1 MNNAVANKKNAELS
15 TDLMSD
21 IFAVAGEGAVFDVD
35 ELIVPRIKICQAMSP
50 ELKKSDAK
58 FIAGLSASDMF
69 NSLTS
74 EKYDGVKGIL
84 FLPCHSDTSYVEF
97 GAGTGGGFIGL
108 LEKSDPRISQTT
120 RDGSTEVLPGGNEL
134 VVSDNFY
141 GLIVSDDG
149 GSEPVI
155 IPMASTK
162 RKIARRWKSMIA
174 LQRIE
179 HNGVKKT
186 APITAT
192 LWNLRVVD
200 ETNKRNETYGNFS
213 VTKVRQLNGDEDRS
227 LFQEAEAFRSSVV
240 RGEVKAAEESP
251 SSSDDGDDIPF

>member
-1 MNNAVANKKNAELS
+1 MNEVAKKKGTELS

-35 ELIVPRIKICQAMSP
+35 ELIVPRIKIAQQMSP

-58 FIAGLSASDMF
+58 FIPGLSASDMF

-74 EKYDGVKGIL
+74 EMYDGAKGVL
-84 FLPCHSDTSYVEF
+84 FLPCHTDTSYVEF
-97 GAGTGGGFIGL
+97 GAGVNGGFIGI
-108 LEKSDPRISQTT
+108 LEKDDPRVSQTT
-120 RDGSTEVLPGGNEL
+120 REGSTEVLSNGNEL

-149 GSEPVI
+149 GSEPVVV
-155 IPMASTK
+155 PMASSK

-174 LQRIE
+174 LQRVE

-200 ETNKRNETYGNFS
+200 ETNKRNETYGNYA
-213 VTKVRQLNGDEDRS
+213 VAKVRQLNGDEDRS
-227 LFQEAEAFRSSVV
+227 LWQEALAFRTSCLA
-240 RGEVKAAEESP
+240 GGVKAPEESS
-251 SSSDDGDDIPF
+251 SSSDNGDDLPF

>member
-1 MNNAVANKKNAELS
+1 MSEVAKKKGTELS
-15 TDLMSD
+15 TDLMAD
-21 IFAVAGEGAVFDVD
+21 MFAVAGQGAAFDVD
-35 ELIVPRIKICQAMSP
+35 ELIVPNIKIAQQMSP

-74 EKYDGVKGIL
+74 EKYDGEKGIS
-84 FLPCHSDTSYVEF
+84 FIACHTDTTYVEF
-97 GAGTGGGFIGL
+97 GPKEGGGGFVGI
-108 LEKSDPRISQTT
+108 LEKGDPRISQTT
-120 RDGSTEVLPGGNEL
+120 RDGSTEVLSNGNEL
-134 VVSDNFY
+134 VVNDNFY
-141 GLIVSDDG
+141 GLILLEDG
-149 GSEPVI
+149 GSEPVV

-162 RKIARRWKSMIA
+162 RKIARRWKSMIS

-179 HNGVKKT
+179 HNGVKKP

-192 LWNLRVVD
+192 IWTLKVVD

-213 VTKVRQLNGDEDRS
+213 VSKSRQLGNDDRA

-240 RGEVKAAEESP
+240 KGEVKAAEESP

>member
-1 MNNAVANKKNAELS
+1 MNEVAKKKGTEVS

-21 IFAVAGEGAVFDVD
+21 MFAVAGEGAVFDVE
-35 ELIVPRIKICQAMSP
+35 ELIVPRIKIAQQGSP

-58 FIAGLSASDMF
+58 FIAGLSGNDMF

-74 EKYDGVKGIL
+74 EMYDGAKGIL
-84 FLPCHSDTSYVEF
+84 FIPCHTDTTYVEF
-97 GAGTGGGFIGL
+97 GAGVNGGFIGV
-108 LEKSDPRISQTT
+108 LEKDDPRVSQTT
-120 RDGSTEVLPGGNEL
+120 REGSTEVLPGGNEL

-141 GLIVSDDG
+141 GLIVFDDG

-155 IPMASTK
+155 IPMASSK

-174 LQRIE
+174 LQRVE

-200 ETNKRNETYGNFS
+200 ETNKRNETYGNYA
-213 VTKVRQLNGDEDRS
+213 VAKVRQLNGDEDRS
-227 LFQEAEAFRSSVV
+227 LWQEALAFRTSCLA
-240 RGEVKAAEESP
+240 GGVKAPEESS
-251 SSSDDGDDIPF
+251 SSSDNGDDMPF

>member
-1 MNNAVANKKNAELS
+1 MNEVAKKKGTEVS

-74 EKYDGVKGIL
+74 EKYDGAKGIF

-251 SSSDDGDDIPF
+251 SSSDDGDDLPF

>member
-1 MNNAVANKKNAELS
+1 MNEVAKKKGTQVS

-21 IFAVAGEGAVFDVD
+21 MFAVAGEGAVFDVD
-35 ELIVPRIKICQAMSP
+35 ELIVPRIKIAQQMSP

-58 FIAGLSASDMF
+58 FIEGLSASDMF

-74 EKYDGVKGIL
+74 EKYDGGKGIL
-84 FLPCHSDTSYVEF
+84 FLPCHSDISYVEF
-97 GAGTGGGFIGL
+97 GAGTGGGFLGL

-120 RDGSTEVLPGGNEL
+120 REGSTEVLPGGNEL

-141 GLIVSDDG
+141 GLIVSENGD
-149 GSEPVI
+149 SEPVV

-174 LQRIE
+174 LQRVE

-192 LWNLRVVD
+192 LWNLSVVD
-200 ETNKRNETYGNFS
+200 ETNKQGQTYGNFS
-213 VTKVRQLNGDEDRS
+213 VTRVRQLAGSEDRA
-227 LFQEAEAFRSSVV
+227 LFQEAEAFRASVV
-240 RGEVKAAEESP
+240 KGEVKAAPEESP
-251 SSSDDGDDIPF
+251 TSSVSGDDIPF

>member
-1 MNNAVANKKNAELS
+1 MNEVAKKKGTEVS

-74 EKYDGVKGIL
+74 EKYDGAKGIF

>member
-1 MNNAVANKKNAELS
+1 MNEVAKKKGTEVS

-21 IFAVAGEGAVFDVD
+21 IFAVAGEGAMFDVD

-74 EKYDGVKGIL
+74 EKYDGAKGIF